1 MPSTRQWQAVLG
13 SVQGYTRHSIRSSFL
28 ELLLFQIRSE
38 DCVEKTLHCCDQGP
52 VVASVELLM
61 QNCTT
66 AQVVQCCW
74 KSRSRELEGFWKPQ
88 SGSRRHLPCLCII
101 LCLFVPSV
109 AGLDFWLTP
118 FVVSCAEI

>member
-1 MPSTRQWQAVLG
+1 M
-13 SVQGYTRHSIRSSFL
+13 
-28 ELLLFQIRSE
+28 
-38 DCVEKTLHCCDQGP
+38 EKTLHCCDQGP

-88 SGSRRHLPCLCII
+88 SVEAGDIFHAYVCA
-101 LCLFVPSV
+101 LCLSVPSLSLSGFLADSV
-109 AGLDFWLTP
+109 CRI
-118 FVVSCAEI
+118 VC